1 LNVKKTISRYRLFKL
16 NILLSCEFD
25 FIHPN
30 LRQTGVKNE
39 QNYVHFARFKLH
51 SINAAKGRMLL
62 FVTVLY
68 SYTSIYTKTT
78 QEFVILS
85 PDLKKNVKGFVLLEN
100 L

>member
-25 FIHPN
+25 FLHPN

-39 QNYVHFARFKLH
+39 QNYVHFVSYEMH

-62 FVTVLY
+62 FVTVL
-68 SYTSIYTKTT
+68 YTSIYTKTT

-85 PDLKKNVKGFVLLEN
+85 PDLKKM
-100 L
+100 